1 MINKTIIQR
10 LNELELNE
18 DRLEASKENKI
29 DTLLEPLVEFAKQE
43 KNNGNRTFWQTLE
56 KWAKGEATTQEKH
69 DLFKAMR
76 KANPSWNK
84 ELEGLL

>member
-18 DRLEASKENKI
+18 PRLEASKHEKVRN
-29 DTLLEPLVEFAKQE
+29 LLDPLVVFAKQE
-43 KNNGNRTFWQTLE
+43 KDKGNRTFWQILE

-76 KANPSWNK
+76 KANPSWNR